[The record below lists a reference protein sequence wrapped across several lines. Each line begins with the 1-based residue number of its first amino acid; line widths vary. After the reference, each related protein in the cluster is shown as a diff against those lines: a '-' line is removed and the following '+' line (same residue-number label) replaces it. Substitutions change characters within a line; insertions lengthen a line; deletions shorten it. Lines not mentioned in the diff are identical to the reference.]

1 MTNPLLDQPSSG
13 WWLRYRREILIALV
27 FTLASNLFVSW
38 FARLPRWVQNQ
49 PSLQRAGYCK
59 WDCIWYADVA
69 RLGYESEPRSG
80 IQASWHFLPL
90 FPITVVPV
98 MRLLKME
105 PMRATVLTSKLF
117 LFTAILSFLW
127 MLGDE
132 VSDHSD
138 AVLAATLVA
147 FNPYVIYAHAGYAE
161 PLYFTLGA
169 CGFAALRG
177 KRFVASG
184 LAGGLLSATRM
195 QGMVFTVPY
204 VIGALREFGVR
215 RLVRERGLTFLFG
228 LLLCPVGLCL
238 YAIYLHRL
246 TGDALASVHSFA
258 AWGISSGNPFANIF
272 ANLHAAGWPR
282 YFAWTAIVGLLFS
295 GLLAALRKYEMA
307 IFLALCILMPASAEM
322 AGMPRFL
329 WWQPPTLYLVYRLLK
344 RYPQLRMF
352 YALVAGGMAAVT
364 TYLWIS
370 GTVWMT

>member
-80 IQASWHFLPL
+80 IQASWHFSAIS
-90 FPITVVPV
+90 ITVVPV
-98 MRLLKME
+98 MRCSRWSRCVD
-105 PMRATVLTSKLF
+105 RADEQLF

-246 TGDALASVHSFA
+246 TGDAL
-258 AWGISSGNPFANIF
+258 G
-272 ANLHAAGWPR
+272 
-282 YFAWTAIVGLLFS
+282 VG
-295 GLLAALRKYEMA
+295 
-307 IFLALCILMPASAEM
+307 
-322 AGMPRFL
+322 
-329 WWQPPTLYLVYRLLK
+329 T
-344 RYPQLRMF
+344 
-352 YALVAGGMAAVT
+352 
-364 TYLWIS
+364 
-370 GTVWMT
+370 